1 MPLSLP
7 FKRDQLVV
15 LITNHPREKWLGRL
29 LGLEAAG
36 IALRGFDL
44 SPWEDVLSLI
54 RAGEGDQVAVATR
67 FVPMHRIESL
77 YLDEP
82 SSGVPS
88 LAEVF
93 QKRTGVEADTFL
105 VDPPTIT
112 LHQRTEK

>member
-7 FKRDQLVV
+7 FQRDQLVV
-15 LITNHPREKWLGRL
+15 LITNHPRERWFGRL

-44 SPWEDVLSLI
+44 SPWEDVLALI
-54 RAGEGDQVAVATR
+54 RSGEGDQVSVATR

-82 SSGVPS
+82 TSGVPS
-88 LAEVF
+88 LAQVF
-93 QKRTGVEADTFL
+93 LQRTGLTVASFL
-105 VDPPTIT
+105 EDPSETGSA
-112 LHQRTEK
+112 Q